1 MKKIL
6 ILLFFFNL
14 FFINLSSSE
23 ITECK
28 EFSKLTAKY
37 YKCKKN
43 KFVKN
48 TKDYQKKEWGK
59 EKNEWIKEKEKLK
72 SIKDK
77 ILKK

>member
-14 FFINLSSSE
+14 YFINLNSSE
-23 ITECK
+23 STECK
-28 EFSKLTAKY
+28 EFSKLSAKY
-37 YKCKKN
+37 YKCVKN
-43 KFVKN
+43 KFVQN
-48 TKDYQKKEWGK
+48 TKDYQKKEWEK
-59 EKNEWIKEKEKLK
+59 EKKEWIKEKEKLR

>member
-14 FFINLSSSE
+14 YFINLNSSE
-23 ITECK
+23 STECK
-28 EFSKLTAKY
+28 EFSKLSAKY
-37 YKCKKN
+37 
-43 KFVKN
+43 
-48 TKDYQKKEWGK
+48 YQKKEWEK
-59 EKNEWIKEKEKLK
+59 EKKEWIKEKEKLR